1 MSLQAA
7 MRKHPRWLKRILEEK
22 KDLDLL
28 PEVIQENCETIEDV
42 ENFLKF
48 GELYQE
54 IKKGKVY

>member
-1 MSLQAA
+1 
-7 MRKHPRWLKRILEEK
+7 
-22 KDLDLL
+22 LL
-28 PEVIQENCETIEDV
+28 PEVIQKNCETLEDV